1 MKRFYILLFTVLLL
15 PSITFAAT
23 KPTAKANTKN
33 PAKKTTTTK
42 PATKPALKPTVKPQ
56 AFTYNTWLAYW
67 DKSTS
72 TKIAVANIDRLD
84 SVSPFSYT
92 VESDGTIIDSM
103 YLLKEP
109 WPTLNAA
116 ASKSKKKTKIIPTIS
131 WFKGKE
137 IEVTLNDPEKRRAH
151 VEDILSMVERN
162 NMSGI
167 EIDYEGKTLETKDGW
182 NAFLTELSTGLHKN
196 NKFLSCDIEARTPP
210 EDRFASATRTP
221 QYVNDYT
228 VIGKQ
233 CDEVRLMTY
242 DQRDDDRTLNK
253 TRGEMAYYAPVADP
267 AWVEKVVNLAAKEI
281 PKNKIVV
288 GIPTYG
294 NVFKIWF
301 NADGEQRTQHMRSI
315 TYTEAL
321 KRAAEYGIYPARSE
335 TGERTFHYT
344 KDGSE
349 YTVSFQDA
357 ESIKQKIALA
367 KKLGV
372 KGVAIFKIDERA
384 DQDYWK
390 HMN

>member
-1 MKRFYILLFTVLLL
+1 MKRFYILLFTAILL
-15 PSITFAAT
+15 PSISFAAIKT
-23 KPTAKANTKN
+23 
-33 PAKKTTTTK
+33 PAKTVTKTPTKKAVVAK
-42 PATKPALKPTVKPQ
+42 PAPKVQL
-56 AFTYNTWLAYW
+56 FTYNTWLAYW
-67 DKSTS
+67 DKASSTE
-72 TKIAVANIDRLD
+72 IAIKNIDKLD

-92 VESDGTIIDSM
+92 VESDATIVDSM
-103 YLLKEP
+103 YLLKDP
-109 WPTLNAA
+109 WTKLSAA
-116 ASKSKKKTKIIPTIS
+116 ATKSKKKTKIVPTIS
-131 WFKGKE
+131 WFKGSE
-137 IEVTLNDPEKRRAH
+137 IEATLNDTTKRKAH

-167 EIDYEGKTLETKDGW
+167 EIDYEGKTLETKNGW
-182 NAFLTELSTGLHKN
+182 NAFLEELSAGLHKT
-196 NKFLSCDIEARTPP
+196 NKTLTCDIEARTPP
-210 EDRFASATRTP
+210 EDRFGSATRTP

-242 DQRDDDRTLNK
+242 DQRDDDRSLNK
-253 TRGEMAYYAPVADP
+253 TRGEMSYYAPVADT
-267 AWVEKVVNLAAKEI
+267 AWVEKVVKLAAKEI

-301 NADGEQRTQHMRSI
+301 TKDGEQRIQHMRSI
-315 TYTEAL
+315 TYRDAL
-321 KRAAEYGIYPARSE
+321 KLASEKGIYPARGS

-390 HMN
+390 NMN